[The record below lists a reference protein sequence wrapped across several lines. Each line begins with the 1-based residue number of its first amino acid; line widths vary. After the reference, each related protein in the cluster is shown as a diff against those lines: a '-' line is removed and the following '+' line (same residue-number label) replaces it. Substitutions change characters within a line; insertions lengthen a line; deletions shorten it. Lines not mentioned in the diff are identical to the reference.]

1 MAVYYWGTS
10 GRTVALIQ
18 ERLKG
23 LGYYP
28 KEIDGIFGAYTY
40 YALTAFQT
48 DGGMAPNGIAER
60 ETLEKLG
67 IKTVR
72 ADENDIYALAGFIG
86 RNAVGEPYAAQV
98 AVGAVVMNRAA
109 DGGFRDS
116 IGDIISSFE
125 EGKALPR
132 KPEKTHINASR
143 DAVNGWDPS
152 GGALWFAGREELPK
166 GKVKKRIGRLVFG

>member
-40 YALTAFQT
+40 YALTAFQA

-86 RNAVGEPYAAQV
+86 RNAGGEPYAAQV

-109 DGGFRDS
+109 Q
-116 IGDIISSFE
+116 
-125 EGKALPR
+125 
-132 KPEKTHINASR
+132 
-143 DAVNGWDPS
+143 
-152 GGALWFAGREELPK
+152 
-166 GKVKKRIGRLVFG
+166 